1 MQPAAS
7 VASHAAR
14 VAPSIGTSATRP
26 RRRARRV
33 PYRVPC
39 RVRLANVATGEVR
52 TVVGETVNISPAG
65 FAVQLA
71 IAAPVG
77 TWVETMVLH
86 PNGEP
91 LFLSGT
97 VVHVRQTMS
106 NQHEIG
112 VSMPGDAHRAFV

>member
-1 MQPAAS
+1 MQPVIATPGP
-7 VASHAAR
+7 AAR
-14 VAPSIGTSATRP
+14 ATPVAPPNATRSQ
-26 RRRARRV
+26 RRQRRV

-52 TVVGETVNISPAG
+52 TVVGETVNISPGG

-71 IAAPVG
+71 SPAPIG

-86 PNGEP
+86 PNGDP

-97 VVHVRQTMS
+97 VVHVRQTMT
-106 NQHEIG
+106 NQHELG
-112 VSMPGDAHRAFV
+112 VSMSQDGHPAFT